1 MCEKCIDKRIAML
14 YNNKRYNLIKSGGGI
29 WSYEARQPVF
39 KVLNPAVYPKDED
52 FKKIKASFVKKTPL
66 IYLCSFKTEVFLNG

>member
-39 KVLNPAVYPKDED
+39 KVLNPAVYPKDEEH
-52 FKKIKASFVKKTPL
+52 ICFVMRSAIRTHF
-66 IYLCSFKTEVFLNG
+66 CMLNQR